1 MSERPNPGSWSKKDG
16 ESRDTRGYTDL
27 HFGNLFDQDE
37 DGAGETT
44 DLATAHNIKTRDSL
58 SQEMEGAGIHV
69 VDMNGYEEYPEWHD
83 VLPPLD
89 DEELPE
95 EIRLWAELYQEEIDQ
110 LGKDEDAPKY

>member
-1 MSERPNPGSWSKKDG
+1 MSERPDPGSWSKKDG
-16 ESRDTRGYTDL
+16 RSRDTRGFTDL
-27 HFGNLFDQDE
+27 HWGNLYDE
-37 DGAGETT
+37 NEDRAGETT
-44 DLATAHNIKTRDSL
+44 DLATGRPIDNSDSL

-69 VDMNGYEEYPEWHD
+69 VDTGEYEEAPEWHD